1 MCLAKKRVRTA
12 RLEGEGASGGL
23 RPVKDVIERIFWDP
37 SLSVDEFIF
46 GYTDRFEGLK
56 EASCSA
62 PNENVKGKERQLVKA
77 IPEHRIEYIKYRERV
92 VWHKA
97 QRVDLVFGTGSIA
110 GDDGNRMK
118 IDAVIASYDEW
129 LVEKEASK
137 QQSVTVSVDLGVL
150 CDFDAGVRL
159 LLAKP
164 AAQLAPKE
172 LWASLT
178 SNPGAAAGTHFPS
191 FTGIKVQILT
201 QLPQP
206 FLPLFRGRLAAKSC
220 GPR

>member
-1 MCLAKKRVRTA
+1 
-12 RLEGEGASGGL
+12 
-23 RPVKDVIERIFWDP
+23 
-37 SLSVDEFIF
+37 VDEFIF